1 MTTNILQIRVFTGGF
16 WFRVFG
22 YGLTVLKLS
31 DYPPLFSQRGKPMRV
46 IAGYK
51 VNVLK
56 PKGAQ

>member
-1 MTTNILQIRVFTGGF
+1 MTKPLQLRIFPGGF

-22 YGLTVLKLS
+22 YGLTMLKLS
-31 DYPPLFSQRGKPMRV
+31 DYPPLFSQRSKPMRV

-56 PKGAQ
+56 PQEAQ